1 MINLDY
7 KKQYTFEH
15 RLNEST
21 KIINKYPDRIPVIC
35 ELTGNNIELLDKK
48 KYLVPNNITLG
59 QFIIVLRKRLNITKE
74 QAIFCFINNKIPIIS
89 CDMATLYKENKD
101 NDGFLYIYYSG
112 ENCFG
117 CKLFNNH
124 CFNSKN
130 IRVTINR
137 LFAINFFDI
146 TSKKFDVSID
156 DISDNNISDN
166 DISDNDINVN
176 NKLTIDI
183 AELPNELLNELPN
196 ELLNELPKDNMSSD
210 YNKNNSDDEISDFEI
225 I

>member
-1 MINLDY
+1 
-7 KKQYTFEH
+7 
-15 RLNEST
+15 
-21 KIINKYPDRIPVIC
+21 
-35 ELTGNNIELLDKK
+35 
-48 KYLVPNNITLG
+48 
-59 QFIIVLRKRLNITKE
+59 
-74 QAIFCFINNKIPIIS
+74 
-89 CDMATLYKENKD
+89 MATLYKENKD

-156 DISDNNISDN
+156 DISDNDISDN

-183 AELPNELLNELPN
+183 AELPNEL
-196 ELLNELPKDNMSSD
+196 PKDNMSSD